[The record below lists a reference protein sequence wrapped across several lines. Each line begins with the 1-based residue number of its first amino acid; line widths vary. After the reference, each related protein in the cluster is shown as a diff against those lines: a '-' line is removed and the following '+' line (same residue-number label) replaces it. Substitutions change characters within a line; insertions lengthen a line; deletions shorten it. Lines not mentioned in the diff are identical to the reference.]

1 VFVIVGSPV
10 RIHLCLGPKEGATA
24 RVTLEYVYGVFPVE
38 GVINPQFT
46 LAFVQSHGPER
57 FYEHNSI

>member
-1 VFVIVGSPV
+1 
-10 RIHLCLGPKEGATA
+10 LCLGPKEGTTA

>member
-1 VFVIVGSPV
+1 M
-10 RIHLCLGPKEGATA
+10 CLGSQESDTA

-46 LAFVQSHGPER
+46 LAFVQSHGPEG
-57 FYEHNSI
+57 FYEHISI